1 MQTVW
6 SRGENLATCG
16 QPGCGHPPSA
26 HDDTSGC
33 GFNAFAHLRSLR
45 RYLDVQRMEQERSA
59 RPIPWCGQEGPS
71 VLCGVMAGWGTV
83 QLATLGWRS
92 THAEIVA
99 LFGTSAMAERMAN
112 RYQVTLL
119 PLPVDVEKTE
129 RLLGGEWGLSYD
141 DALRLPAD
149 FEVTD

>member
-1 MQTVW
+1 
-6 SRGENLATCG
+6 
-16 QPGCGHPPSA
+16 
-26 HDDTSGC
+26 
-33 GFNAFAHLRSLR
+33 
-45 RYLDVQRMEQERSA
+45 
-59 RPIPWCGQEGPS
+59 
-71 VLCGVMAGWGTV
+71 
-83 QLATLGWRS
+83 
-92 THAEIVA
+92 
-99 LFGTSAMAERMAN
+99 MAN